1 MKRKAAVDA
10 GENEAITTKIGRV
23 NALQSIK
30 SRADFKICFD
40 VNQLIDSVL
49 PSANQTYD
57 NNTPFLITRLRYDSG
72 FLYLF
77 LTGANNVQFYF
88 RAACTIYSYK
98 RCFHNRTPCPFKCK
112 PYKSMVVTGLKD
124 RECHRVNVYK
134 VDREKCKSDDAFIL
148 DEFCTNENR
157 VQMQLG
163 IYEGDYVCFK
173 NNVRVNEH
181 GCVVGMLSSLE
192 KINVKNIKTPID
204 VIVGCYDLETYTN
217 LQSFSNAKIDPIIT
231 ISYVLQTHD
240 AIKRYCF
247 INTHG
252 QHFKLDDPV
261 DCCNAEYVDGEV
273 YVVPCH
279 NERDMIVSFLKL
291 LFKSNPDDILDYNGD
306 KFDIPYLLQRAEIL
320 SIDKKFVQRYD
331 LPPQEMNTVLVN
343 TKFGYSFNNYF
354 MKYFNHVDLYQ
365 YVKGSFDCNKME
377 NLKLDTVA
385 SYYLKVGKVELSVR
399 EMMELYNERKFAK
412 IIKYNVRDSIL
423 PLQMFRKCKISNK
436 LYADASLLYL
446 TRDDSTLTI
455 WRKINL
461 ALFNRALN
469 NTTITS
475 NQPDEYFFNKCD
487 LTKIMHRKKHG
498 GATNKRNNNDD
509 DETDCESNEDED
521 DENNDSNC
529 NKNEKGEL
537 IDFSNLD
544 RNRVPT
550 HQIPSNA
557 IALCDLKTRMKYTG
571 GKVLSPV
578 PGFYKLIFTL
588 DFSQLYTS
596 IMIHF
601 LCCLSNLF
609 YGADNKLYL
618 QHNENAVTTKFLKE
632 MANNRA
638 EYKKEMRNHEPDSFT
653 YNMYDSWQN
662 AAKLVCNSQYG
673 WFGLVCK
680 PLANFITSQGRLK
693 LDEAQVFIKSLN
705 ENERIKR
712 KWNLSQFRV
721 DVVYGDTDSNF
732 VSADILPDEFERMGG
747 MTAFRQLIVKD
758 ILKPLN
764 DLWSG
769 SFKMELE
776 NIMLG
781 TLIRGKKSY
790 MCIKMNGGLY
800 KRGLNVKKDTP
811 LFLRNAFDA
820 VYLSILKGHS
830 LDCALSELVNTL
842 KKKCDDFCAANCE
855 EYAFSQTL
863 NETKNGVGTNSITIA
878 YMLYMMLRND
888 ANTKYVPSS
897 GDRIPYLLIDKAEK
911 RVRDCAKPTQ
921 LYTDNDIMSWK
932 KHIGIVNTFFN
943 DLMSMLGNDTLF
955 VYAFQE
961 ICLYWQKQQRFGVVY
976 PHIKTL
982 TMSRIK
988 DIVGKELNVKNK
1000 KLLTDDMVTEM
1011 LAKHQQKYIH
1021 SHEFTLTV
1029 RPPTYKI
1036 LIDQFNTD
1044 CPVCNNMG
1052 VSAVNKVKV
1061 LKLK

>member
-1 MKRKAAVDA
+1 MSFEGLLKRKAVGGSEVIA
-10 GENEAITTKIGRV
+10 NKINRA
-23 NALQSIK
+23 NAMQSIK
-30 SRADFKICFD
+30 ACKNFKICFD
-40 VNQLIDSVL
+40 VDQLINDKL
-49 PSANQTYD
+49 LSANQTYD
-57 NNTPFLITRLRYDSG
+57 NNTPFLITRLRYDNG

-98 RCFHNRTPCPFKCK
+98 RCFHTRTPCPFKCK

-134 VDREKCKSDDAFIL
+134 LDREKCKNDDAFIL
-148 DEFCTNENR
+148 DDFCTNENR

-173 NNVRVNEH
+173 NGVHVNEH
-181 GCVVGMLSSLE
+181 GCVVGMLSS
-192 KINVKNIKTPID
+192 VIKVNLKDIQTPID
-204 VIVGCYDLETYTN
+204 VIAGCFDLETYTN

-231 ISYVLQTHD
+231 ISYVLQTHNT
-240 AIKRYCF
+240 INRYCF
-247 INTHG
+247 INTQG
-252 QHFKLDDPV
+252 KHFDLDDPV
-261 DCCNAEYVDGEV
+261 DCGIEYVDDEV
-273 YVVPCH
+273 IVVPCH

-291 LFKSNPDDILDYNGD
+291 LFNSNPDDILDYNGD

-320 SIDKKFVQRYD
+320 NIDKKCVKRYD
-331 LPPQEMNTVLVN
+331 LAPQEMNTVLVN

-354 MKYFNHVDLYQ
+354 MKYFNHVDMYQ

-399 EMMELYNERKFAK
+399 EMMFLYNTQKFAK

-423 PLQMFRKCKISNK
+423 PLQMFRKCKVANK

-461 ALFNRALN
+461 ALFNRAIN
-469 NTTITS
+469 NTTAS
-475 NQPDEYFFNKCD
+475 NQSDEYFFNKYD
-487 LTKIMHRKKHG
+487 LTKIMHRKKQNIVKH
-498 GATNKRNNNDD
+498 TYNYNNDD
-509 DETDCESNEDED
+509 EDDTYNEEDEND
-521 DENNDSNC
+521 NDEINN
-529 NKNEKGEL
+529 EQGEL

-544 RNRVPT
+544 RSRVPI
-550 HQIPSNA
+550 HQIPSDA
-557 IALCDLKTRMKYTG
+557 IPLCDLKTRMKYTG

-618 QHNENAVTTKFLKE
+618 QRNENAVTTKFLKE

-638 EYKKEMRNHEPDSFT
+638 AYKNEMRNFEPTSFT

-680 PLANFITSQGRLK
+680 PLANFITSQGRIK
-693 LDEAQVFIKSLN
+693 LDEAQTFIQSLN
-705 ENERIKR
+705 ENEQIKQ
-712 KWNLSQFRV
+712 KWNLSYFKV
-721 DVVYGDTDSNF
+721 NVVYGDTDSNF
-732 VSADILPDEFERMGG
+732 VSADILPEEFERMGG
-747 MTAFRQLIVKD
+747 MTAFKELILQD
-758 ILKPLN
+758 ILNPLN
-764 DLWSG
+764 SLWNG
-769 SFKMELE
+769 AFKMELE

-790 MCIKMNGGLY
+790 MCIKLNGGLY

-811 LFLRNAFDA
+811 LFLRNAFDD
-820 VYLSILKGHS
+820 VYISVLKGHS
-830 LDCALSELVNTL
+830 LDCALNELVNTL
-842 KKKCDDFCAANCE
+842 KKKCDNFCANNCE

-863 NETKNGVGTNSITIA
+863 NETKNGVGSNSITIA

-897 GDRIPYLLIDKAEK
+897 GDRIPYLLIDKPEK
-911 RVRDCAKPTQ
+911 RVRDCVKPTQ
-921 LYTDNDIMSWK
+921 LFTDNDIMSWK

-976 PHIKTL
+976 PNIKKL
-982 TMSRIK
+982 TTSRIK
-988 DIVGKELNVKNK
+988 DILIKELNVKDK
-1000 KLLTDDMVTEM
+1000 KLITNDMVTEM
-1011 LAKHQQKYIH
+1011 LTKHQQKYIH

-1036 LIDQFNTD
+1036 SITQFNTD
-1044 CPVCNNMG
+1044 CPVCNNRG
-1052 VSAVNKVKV
+1052 VSAVNKNKV
-1061 LKLK
+1061 LNIY